1 MLRYIAPFLSLTLIS
16 AAAQAQPVVSTE
28 AAASQPA
35 TAPAS
40 QPSTTS
46 PPESKQPDGP
56 TTAAGAGS
64 ETAEAKPHEASAVTA
79 DALVQDDVSTKLE
92 VARHGDFTLQMG
104 GMVQVQAAAYVGNE
118 AALAHD
124 DPADT
129 EGFRVRRARF
139 GFGGNLL
146 KDWSYYLA
154 VDLKDAV
161 VAARGGDS
169 GNEILDAKITWHHF
183 PFLWISAGVDK
194 VPFSSF
200 ALQSSSRLALI
211 ERPLMVRLISPD
223 RRVGISAG
231 GDFMGLQYA
240 AGIFNGSE
248 GVTSGNRM
256 AGVAGAVHLQYHV
269 LGKPAGFVPDR
280 LRIALGGG
288 YMYDDTPGTRDHRV
302 SGHLVVEALRM
313 RLHGELLWMQS
324 DPKSDTA
331 ASDTLAG
338 EAGRWGVAGELNVFV
353 FRELLQVAVRYEYF
367 QDVEVLTTF
376 GNQQLIS
383 AGLNL
388 YLYQHNLKLQ
398 ANYIN
403 RDEREGPV
411 MENDIVFA
419 QLQAM
424 F

>member
-1 MLRYIAPFLSLTLIS
+1 MLRYIAPFLTLTLLS
-16 AAAQAQPVVSTE
+16 AAALAQPVVSTE

-35 TAPAS
+35 SAPAS
-40 QPSTTS
+40 QPAAGGATDA
-46 PPESKQPDGP
+46 KQPP
-56 TTAAGAGS
+56 KTETAAGTTS
-64 ETAEAKPHEASAVTA
+64 ETAAYKPHEAAGVG
-79 DALVQDDVSTKLE
+79 DEALVQDDVSIRLE

-104 GMVQVQAAAYVGNE
+104 GLVQVQAAAYVGNG
-118 AALAHD
+118 AALVHD

-139 GFGGNLL
+139 GFGGSLL

-169 GNEILDAKITWHHF
+169 GNEILDAKISWQRF
-183 PFLWISAGVDK
+183 PFLWVSAGVDK

-211 ERPLMVRLISPD
+211 ERPLMVRHIGPD

-231 GDFMGLQYA
+231 GEFMGLQYA

-256 AGVAGAVHLQYHV
+256 AGVAGAVHLQYHI

-280 LRIALGGG
+280 LRIAVGGG
-288 YMYDDTPGTRDHRV
+288 YMYDDGPSVQDHRV
-302 SGHLVVEALRM
+302 SGHLAVEAFRT

-324 DPKSDTA
+324 DPKGTPA
-331 ASDTLAG
+331 ASNTLAG
-338 EAGRWGVAGELNVFV
+338 EARRWGVAGEVNAFV
-353 FRELLQVAVRYEYF
+353 FRDLLQLAVRYEYF
-367 QDVEVLTTF
+367 QDVKVLTTF

-398 ANYIN
+398 ANYIH

-411 MENDIVFA
+411 VENDIAFA